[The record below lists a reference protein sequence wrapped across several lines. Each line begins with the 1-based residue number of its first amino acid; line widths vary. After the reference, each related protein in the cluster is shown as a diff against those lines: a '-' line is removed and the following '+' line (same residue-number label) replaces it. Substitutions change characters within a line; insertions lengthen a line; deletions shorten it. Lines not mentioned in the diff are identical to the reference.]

1 MIVGDY
7 YINNYFLAFLGLVA
21 LGGLAVTAG
30 VPGMLSPENPAGEK
44 DYNLSIQGQ
53 GLNPGETAAI
63 RMLKRGGDPVKNA
76 EVFVNGRKTGQTNEN
91 GLATFQVPQA
101 GNLTVSA
108 SKSGTNV
115 TRTYRIE
122 SRSQDDGGEGEE
134 TPDEDEGNQ
143 EDEQNDQQDDQGS
156 EDRDEQ
162 DQKQDDSQT
171 DENETEK
178 ETGDN
183 ETVLDP
189 YITKLRPSRDLED
202 PRFEPKFEIQASDAS
217 YNLSFNGKL
226 EATGSIN
233 GTKNI
238 SMPFRMPKNGTIG
251 LEVQLYRGKQSLAYR
266 NFTFNYTAEQD
277 EEKTVSDPAEVEA
290 MFTAPSTAFTGEEIL
305 LNASESSGDIINY
318 TWSIGGQAETTTTNH
333 IHEHTFASTG
343 EYRINLTVNGENGTS
358 DNDSILIEVIEPEE
372 PVIDF
377 QQPLEGYE
385 TDQTSIQYEFKVENA
400 ASGAQYSI
408 LIDQS
413 EKTSGDLEE
422 GNQTVQRTVEI
433 PGTVF
438 NTTIQVQQNG
448 EVYNS
453 ETRTV
458 NPVSS
463 LPEPDLFLRKPE
475 EGSEY
480 SSSEIEYNFTVYN
493 GVRGSDYRI
502 IADGESVKTG
512 QLSNDGTATLSPL
525 VSVPEGEFTTNVEID
540 QGGQTY
546 TSESVS
552 LISGQT
558 TSEVSVALDHPDDG
572 ETVSETFDDT
582 IDVSLNYTVDNRGW
596 AQEATVTLENYEGS
610 EIGSRTQTV
619 SSGRSYSY
627 TFEDIR
633 TYKQDSKAEYQW
645 KVELTGDGKTE
656 KFGPRT
662 FLAKKLRHIDVA
674 ELHSAERN
682 ESYSGVFNYSAM
694 SNSMNGRILEI
705 TRNDT
710 IITQKSQFDSFD
722 INNRVEEFWI
732 YEKGQHNV
740 QVILRDVST
749 DEIVAQSRI
758 LQFKTTELPP
768 DAGGGGGT

>member
-63 RMLKRGGDPVKNA
+63 RMLKTGGDPVKNA

-91 GLATFQVPQA
+91 GLATFQIPQA

-226 EATGSIN
+226 EATGSVN

-251 LEVQLYRGKQSLAYR
+251 LEVQLYRGKKSLAYR

-290 MFTAPSTAFTGEEIL
+290 MFTAPSTAFTGEEIV

-318 TWSIGGQAETTTTNH
+318 TWSIGEQAETTTTNH

-343 EYRINLTVNGENGTS
+343 EYRINLTVNGENDTS

-372 PVIDF
+372 PIIDF

-385 TDQTSIQYEFKVENA
+385 TDQTSIQYEFEVDNVRK
-400 ASGAQYSI
+400 ASQYTVMVDGKQTTTGS
-408 LIDQS
+408 LD
-413 EKTSGDLEE
+413 E
-422 GNQTVQRTVEI
+422 GNNSIQKIVEI
-433 PGTVF
+433 PEELF
-438 NTTIQVQQNG
+438 NTSIKVEIDGST
-448 EVYNS
+448 YSS
-453 ETRTV
+453 ENRTV
-458 NPVSS
+458 NASQSSMTEPEFTLKSPGQGETFEILESPTTVSVKYEVIDRKWATKANLTLKKEGNKQLERPVSVIS
-463 LPEPDLFLRKPE
+463 GTHTEELSDLPPANYTYKLELIDGERKASKKKEFEIRKVEP
-475 EGSEY
+475 EY
-480 SSSEIEYNFTVYN
+480 SVSQVEPVDGKSIDNHTINFTVN
-493 GVRGSDYRI
+493 LDIDKTSKLLI
-502 IADGESVKTG
+502 QAFATEDGDLKDRNNDLLVQEG
-512 QLSNDGTATLSPL
+512 QKVIDHSMRFSGGRSTEYTYEGT
-525 VSVPEGEFTTNVEID
+525 VPEGEGLTYEWYAQINRDGEMMERAGNRTFTVT
-540 QGGQTY
+540 
-546 TSESVS
+546 
-552 LISGQT
+552 
-558 TSEVSVALDHPDDG
+558 APDDG
-572 ETVSETFDDT
+572 
-582 IDVSLNYTVDNRGW
+582 
-596 AQEATVTLENYEGS
+596 
-610 EIGSRTQTV
+610 
-619 SSGRSYSY
+619 
-627 TFEDIR
+627 
-633 TYKQDSKAEYQW
+633 
-645 KVELTGDGKTE
+645 GDG
-656 KFGPRT
+656 G
-662 FLAKKLRHIDVA
+662 
-674 ELHSAERN
+674 
-682 ESYSGVFNYSAM
+682 
-694 SNSMNGRILEI
+694 
-705 TRNDT
+705 
-710 IITQKSQFDSFD
+710 
-722 INNRVEEFWI
+722 
-732 YEKGQHNV
+732 
-740 QVILRDVST
+740 
-749 DEIVAQSRI
+749 
-758 LQFKTTELPP
+758 
-768 DAGGGGGT
+768 AGT